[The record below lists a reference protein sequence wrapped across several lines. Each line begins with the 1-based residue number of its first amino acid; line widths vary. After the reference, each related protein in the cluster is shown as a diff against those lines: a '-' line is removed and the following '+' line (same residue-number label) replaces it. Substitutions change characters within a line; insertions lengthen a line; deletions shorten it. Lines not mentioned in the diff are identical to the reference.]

1 MKKIRVV
8 QLIHG
13 LNMGGAEALVKEYAL
28 RLDKNKFE
36 VVILC
41 YERLD
46 SPYYKILEDADI
58 PIIYACDS
66 IPTWGKRDIL
76 SRIVNHFG
84 LYFVLKKKMRK
95 LKPDVVHNHLCLNR
109 YIKFAHL
116 PTSVRIL
123 YTQHFDV
130 QNWNKRYNKDVLAV
144 KFLLRHY
151 RMKIIA
157 LSDEMRK
164 KICDIFSNEYNNDI
178 TVLKNGIDIKKF
190 KQAKSKEEIRKELG
204 IAKDAFVVGHV
215 GRFTAIKNHAYL
227 LKVFRE
233 IKERNNRA
241 ILLLVGSGDEKR
253 NIIEKSKEY
262 GFYDNLMILS
272 NRTDVHD
279 LLRSMDVMV
288 FPSISEGIP
297 LTLIEAQISGLRC
310 IVSNTVTSEIAISN
324 LIKFK
329 NIDDNPL
336 EWAEIALDCKETDIH
351 YSGVEEWDIDNVVRK
366 LEKLYEFGWMDDEKD
381 INKV

>member
-1 MKKIRVV
+1 M
-8 QLIHG
+8 
-13 LNMGGAEALVKEYAL
+13 
-28 RLDKNKFE
+28 
-36 VVILC
+36 
-41 YERLD
+41 
-46 SPYYKILEDADI
+46 
-58 PIIYACDS
+58 
-66 IPTWGKRDIL
+66 
-76 SRIVNHFG
+76 
-84 LYFVLKKKMRK
+84 
-95 LKPDVVHNHLCLNR
+95 
-109 YIKFAHL
+109 
-116 PTSVRIL
+116 
-123 YTQHFDV
+123 
-130 QNWNKRYNKDVLAV
+130 
-144 KFLLRHY
+144 
-151 RMKIIA
+151 
-157 LSDEMRK
+157 
-164 KICDIFSNEYNNDI
+164 
-178 TVLKNGIDIKKF
+178 
-190 KQAKSKEEIRKELG
+190 
-204 IAKDAFVVGHV
+204 
-215 GRFTAIKNHAYL
+215 

>member
-157 LSDEMRK
+157 LNDEMRK
-164 KICDIFSNEYNNDI
+164 KYV
-178 TVLKNGIDIKKF
+178 T
-190 KQAKSKEEIRKELG
+190 
-204 IAKDAFVVGHV
+204 
-215 GRFTAIKNHAYL
+215 YL
-227 LKVFRE
+227 AMNT
-233 IKERNNRA
+233 I
-241 ILLLVGSGDEKR
+241 
-253 NIIEKSKEY
+253 
-262 GFYDNLMILS
+262 MILQF
-272 NRTDVHD
+272 
-279 LLRSMDVMV
+279 LKMG
-288 FPSISEGIP
+288 SI
-297 LTLIEAQISGLRC
+297 
-310 IVSNTVTSEIAISN
+310 
-324 LIKFK
+324 
-329 NIDDNPL
+329 
-336 EWAEIALDCKETDIH
+336 
-351 YSGVEEWDIDNVVRK
+351 
-366 LEKLYEFGWMDDEKD
+366 
-381 INKV
+381 